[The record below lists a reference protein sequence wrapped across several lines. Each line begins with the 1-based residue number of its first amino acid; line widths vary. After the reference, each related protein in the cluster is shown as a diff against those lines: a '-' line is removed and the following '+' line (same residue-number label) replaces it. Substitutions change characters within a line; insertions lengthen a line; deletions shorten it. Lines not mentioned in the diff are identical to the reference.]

1 MPRRCTSHTSTSRR
15 GGNKKCISSC
25 HQHFNR
31 SLSSHL
37 TSSLRGSYESITLHL
52 SPNIHTDSP
61 YGGMETNGGN
71 SRSWRCVLY
80 LRPALCGVFLGRT
93 NSFLTGDGGN
103 SLSFSSVST
112 STTSTL
118 LGSPLSSPLL
128 ANIFISYLL
137 RPYTRLYFLNSPYR
151 NGICLSTMMNG
162 GSFLCCRCSRNAIY
176 LFQLGL

>member
-1 MPRRCTSHTSTSRR
+1 
-15 GGNKKCISSC
+15 
-25 HQHFNR
+25 
-31 SLSSHL
+31 
-37 TSSLRGSYESITLHL
+37 
-52 SPNIHTDSP
+52 
-61 YGGMETNGGN
+61 METNGGN

-103 SLSFSSVST
+103 SLSSSSVST

-118 LGSPLSSPLL
+118 LGSPLSSLLL

-162 GSFLCCRCSRNAIY
+162 RVFFVCLLLERYIFVSIRALIKRLFVNCNGEGTEVNIILFFSCRKCRSNNLFLIKIISY
-176 LFQLGL
+176 